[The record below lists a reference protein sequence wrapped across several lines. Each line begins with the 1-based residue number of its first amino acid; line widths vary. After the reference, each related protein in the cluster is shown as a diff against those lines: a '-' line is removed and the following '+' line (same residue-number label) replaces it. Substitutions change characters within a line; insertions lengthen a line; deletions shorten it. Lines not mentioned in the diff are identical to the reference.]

1 VADAITIDV
10 SELDKAIAQL
20 GQLSSETLPFVRKAV
35 QVNVTHVKN
44 AWREKLQGT
53 PSAPRVPYS
62 ITYDTK
68 ELAGGVEAEIGATKG
83 TGNQGGVAL
92 LLEYGTP
99 GHKYVNLPA
108 HGYGLAALQE
118 NVEDLENGVGKA
130 VDDGLKAIGW

>member
-1 VADAITIDV
+1 MADAVTIDV
-10 SELDKAIAQL
+10 SEFDKAIAQL
-20 GQLSSETLPFVRKAV
+20 GQLSAETLPFVRKAV

-68 ELAGGVEAEIGATKG
+68 ELADAVEAEIGATKG

-92 LLEYGTP
+92 LLEYGAP
-99 GHKYVNLPA
+99 NNPSRLPA

-118 NVEDLENGVGKA
+118 NVEDLEVGVGKA
-130 VDDGLKAIGW
+130 IDDGLKAIGW

>member
-1 VADAITIDV
+1 MADGITIDT
-10 SELDKAIAQL
+10 SDFDRAIAQL
-20 GQLSSETLPFVRKAV
+20 AQLPEEARPLIRKAV
-35 QVNVTHVKN
+35 QVNVTKVKA
-44 AWREKLQGT
+44 AWRDKLQGT

-92 LLEYGTP
+92 LLEYGAP
-99 GHKYVNLPA
+99 NNPSHLPA

-118 NVEDLENGVGKA
+118 NVEDLEFGVGQALDDAVKA
-130 VDDGLKAIGW
+130 VGL

>member
-1 VADAITIDV
+1 MADAVTIDT
-10 SELDKAIAQL
+10 SEFDRAIAQL
-20 GQLSSETLPFVRKAV
+20 ARISDEARPLVRKAV
-35 QVNVTHVKN
+35 QVNVTKVKE

-92 LLEYGTP
+92 LLEYGAP
-99 GHKYVNLPA
+99 NNPSGLPA
-108 HGYGLAALQE
+108 HGYGLASLQE
-118 NVEDLENGVGKA
+118 NVEDLEYGVGEAIDGAVKA
-130 VDDGLKAIGW
+130 VGL

>member
-1 VADAITIDV
+1 MADTIRVDMT
-10 SELDKAIAQL
+10 EFDRAIAQL
-20 GQLSSETLPFVRKAV
+20 EQLPAATLPFVRKAV
-35 QVNVTHVKN
+35 QVNVTHVKE

-68 ELAGGVEAEIGATKG
+68 ELNGGVEAEIGAAKG

-92 LLEYGTP
+92 LLEYGAP
-99 GHKYVNLPA
+99 NNPSHLPA

-118 NVEDLENGVGKA
+118 NVDDLEAGVGMA
-130 VDDGLKAIGW
+130 LDDGLRKVGW

>member
-1 VADAITIDV
+1 MADGITIDT
-10 SELDKAIAQL
+10 SELDKALAKIGQL
-20 GQLSSETLPFVRKAV
+20 GPETIPFVRKAV
-35 QVNVTHVKN
+35 QVNVTNVKN
-44 AWREKLQGT
+44 AWRDKLQGT

-68 ELAGGVEAEIGATKG
+68 ELASGVEAEIGATKG
-83 TGNQGGVAL
+83 TGNQGGIAL

-118 NVEDLENGVGKA
+118 NVDDLETGVGRA
-130 VDDGLKAIGW
+130 LDDGIRAVGL

>member
-35 QVNVTHVKN
+35 QVNVTLVKN

-92 LLEYGTP
+92 LLEYGAP
-99 GHKYVNLPA
+99 NNPSHLAA